1 MTPKAKVRI
10 ALAIGILVAIL
21 LMGLA
26 LRDVEWPIILSSL
39 KNANFLFVIPISMAL
54 MLQYWFKA
62 LRWKIL
68 LNPFA
73 SVATA
78 QVFPATVVG
87 YLANL
92 VFPAYLGEFARV
104 YLLGKQLRL
113 RYSSVMATVVLE
125 RFFDFLSVLFFVG
138 IVLIADSS
146 APAELKTVGVVA
158 GAASGA
164 LLLML
169 AAVLVWTEALTRL
182 VLKMTAFL
190 PDAIGDRLAEQLA
203 LGAVGLQSVRDLRRI
218 PSIAVTS
225 LLQWGAMG
233 LCIYLGM
240 IGTGL
245 QVPLSAGFVVLA
257 LTVMGVT
264 LPSSPGFFGTIQL
277 CFTLGLAPYGIA
289 ASEAFAA
296 SIFFHLT
303 IYVAGWAAGLYY
315 LRQSGLTLGGLHN
328 ASIDQENRSLHDRH

>member
-1 MTPKAKVRI
+1 MTPRTKIRVALSIGFVFAI
-10 ALAIGILVAIL
+10 ALMV
-21 LMGLA
+21 LA
-26 LRDVEWPIILSSL
+26 LRDADLSTIATSL
-39 KNANFLFVIPISMAL
+39 ANANFLFVLPVSAAL
-54 MLQYWFKA
+54 MLQFWFKA

-68 LNPFA
+68 LQPFTP
-73 SVATA
+73 VKTG

-113 RYSSVMATVVLE
+113 SYSPVLATVVLE

-138 IVLIADSS
+138 LVLIADSN
-146 APAELKTVGVVA
+146 APAELNAVGYVA
-158 GAASGA
+158 GTASVV

-169 AAVLVWTEALTRL
+169 
-182 VLKMTAFL
+182 TAFL
-190 PDAIGDRLAEQLA
+190 IWTSTLIRWVSKIAAMLPGNVSDRIAEQIE
-203 LGAVGLQSVRDLRRI
+203 LGAVGLQSIRNIRTI
-218 PSIAVTS
+218 PAIVLTS

-233 LCIYLGM
+233 VCIYLGM
-240 IGTGL
+240 MGTGL
-245 QVPLSAGFVVLA
+245 QVPLSAAFVVLA

-277 CFTLGLAPYGIA
+277 CFTLGLVPYGIM

-303 IYVAGWAAGLYY
+303 IYVAGWTAGLYY
-315 LRQSGLTLGGLHN
+315 LHQSGLSLGGLRE
-328 ASIDQENRSLHDRH
+328 ASIERQGRPPEDSI